1 MHLAITKILTI
12 NSCGEKFQGRHLK
25 QAIDYI
31 IDPKK
36 TQNQRYVSGINCLP
50 QDAFMQMCATKQ
62 KFGKID
68 KRQGYHIV
76 ISFEEEDVE
85 PSIAFEI
92 VGKFVKE
99 FLGERYE
106 AVYSVHDDTLHRHG
120 HIIFNS
126 VDYVTGKKYRYE
138 KGDWER
144 IMQPL
149 TNRLCEEYGLATIDM
164 TMEDSGRRRKQS
176 NWKEFQD
183 FKLTWQDYIKR
194 DLDACIMQSDTFEEC
209 LQMLMDRE
217 YEIKQNKYLAIK
229 PKGMRR
235 FCRCKSLGEDYTEEM
250 IRKRIAES
258 SLTSYANRNMVEGP
272 RVEHLR
278 ENKQVGIQKIYY
290 AKVCRMQ
297 TLTQLPYSKAW
308 QYREEIRKLNEIH
321 EQYLFLVKHDI
332 HSFIELEAVKEKLQ
346 ERMKDCRKERNQINQ
361 KKRRMKVMFNIA
373 DKMQELQP
381 AENSFQEGDV
391 YFAREHTQYEELTK
405 QLSKEGYCL
414 EEIVTL
420 RNSYKDKLSNNY
432 EKQNTVKR
440 NLVMVTKIMD
450 EIKESYRNQVE
461 KQECKRDVQKD
472 RQPER

>member
-1 MHLAITKILTI
+1 
-12 NSCGEKFQGRHLK
+12 
-25 QAIDYI
+25 
-31 IDPKK
+31 
-36 TQNQRYVSGINCLP
+36 
-50 QDAFMQMCATKQ
+50 
-62 KFGKID
+62 
-68 KRQGYHIV
+68 
-76 ISFEEEDVE
+76 
-85 PSIAFEI
+85 
-92 VGKFVKE
+92 
-99 FLGERYE
+99 
-106 AVYSVHDDTLHRHG
+106 
-120 HIIFNS
+120 
-126 VDYVTGKKYRYE
+126 
-138 KGDWER
+138 
-144 IMQPL
+144 MQPL